1 MNDDLKPIWLAVKAA
16 GGACYY
22 YGESLRNYLL
32 KKPTPVLH
40 IAMYHMLLAQLNP
53 ILNEME
59 FNYLYFPGHIELRH
73 GETKYM
79 ISEMSDRLEAH
90 TGLSGPRDF
99 TIDSIYSDCATD
111 AVYDPHGGVSDLKSK
126 LLKIS
131 KDGLLDQPIRMI
143 QAARLSAEL
152 GFTLAVETW
161 FSVYE
166 LAIGIKHVD
175 PKRIHDELDKILSL
189 PKPSVAFK
197 LLQSTRILEY
207 LLPELAS
214 CETIIQN
221 KRAGVHNVFEHT
233 MYALDAAH
241 PDPVIKMTM
250 LFHDIAKPQTIEY
263 SDDGKIHFFRH
274 DVVGAR
280 IAKTYLKAWGYD
292 KDFINKVSTLI
303 THHMF
308 DAAPNITDKA
318 VRRLIKKV
326 GKDHIYDLLLV
337 READRLGSPEKISM
351 KKIRSIRK
359 KIDKEIVNL

>member
-22 YGESLRNYLL
+22 YGDTLRDYLL
-32 KKPTPVLH
+32 KRPIPELH
-40 IAMYHMLLAQLNP
+40 VALYHMPLYLLDP
-53 ILNEME
+53 ILKDME
-59 FNYLYFPGHIELRH
+59 FEYILFPGRIELSH
-73 GETKYM
+73 GQTMYM

-90 TGLSGPRDF
+90 TNLSDPFDF
-99 TIDSIYSDCATD
+99 TIDSIYCDCATD
-111 AVYDPHGGVSDLKSK
+111 VVYDPHGGVSDIKNK
-126 LLKIS
+126 LLKID
-131 KDGLLDQPIRMI
+131 KNGLLDQPIRMI

-152 GFTLAVETW
+152 GFTLSVETW
-161 FSVYE
+161 FSIYE
-166 LAIGIKHVD
+166 LAIGIKHVS
-175 PKRIHDELDKILSL
+175 PQEIRLELDKILRLS
-189 PKPSVAFK
+189 KPSIAFK

-207 LLPELAS
+207 LLPELAA

-221 KRAGVHNVFEHT
+221 KRAGVHNVFDHT

-241 PDPVIKMTM
+241 PDPAIKMTM

-326 GKDHIYDLLLV
+326 GKEHIYDLLLV

-351 KKIRSIRK
+351 KKVRSIRK